1 MTLNSSGLLLS
12 TDGGRTAKT
21 AITSEG
27 IVADT
32 ITTGSLLTSLVNIVG
47 RNALMYMDGDQ
58 FIAKSNDDK
67 RKTVISPSGISIT
80 RPDGA
85 TWVENGMFKSAMDI
99 QMAMP
104 QPLSSGVEI
113 KGVTTLL
120 QTHLN
125 LMWKSTFSNI
135 KHDIYM
141 Y

>member
-1 MTLNSSGLLLS
+1 
-12 TDGGRTAKT
+12 
-21 AITSEG
+21 
-27 IVADT
+27 
-32 ITTGSLLTSLVNIVG
+32 
-47 RNALMYMDGDQ
+47 MDGDQ

-113 KGVTTLL
+113 KG
-120 QTHLN
+120 
-125 LMWKSTFSNI
+125 SYYA
-135 KHDIYM
+135 KHYQILCRRVFFQHKARYLHVLGRAK
-141 Y
+141 

>member
-1 MTLNSSGLLLS
+1 
-12 TDGGRTAKT
+12 
-21 AITSEG
+21 
-27 IVADT
+27 
-32 ITTGSLLTSLVNIVG
+32 
-47 RNALMYMDGDQ
+47 MYMDGDQ

-113 KGVTTLL
+113 KGSYYVTQTLP
-120 QTHLN
+120 N
-125 LMWKSTFSNI
+125 LM
-135 KHDIYM
+135 
-141 Y
+141 